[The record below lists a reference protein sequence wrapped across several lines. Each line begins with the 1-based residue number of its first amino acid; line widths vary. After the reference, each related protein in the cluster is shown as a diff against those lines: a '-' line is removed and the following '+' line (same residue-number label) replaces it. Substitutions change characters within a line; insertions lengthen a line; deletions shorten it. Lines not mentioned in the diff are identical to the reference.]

1 MIKFVNCLII
11 GDEKDFFIKS
21 SRMLFV
27 KSTLN
32 FYYIYQFLFL
42 ENVELKLYLNL
53 IYVGLLLVNVSFL
66 DFLREKMVKVDDF
79 INVLMKMS
87 VIFCMCSLMYK
98 YFIVIDWNKV
108 QNFFCCM
115 YMKNINIILSNVN
128 CWYKSEVY
136 FSKKKK

>member
-1 MIKFVNCLII
+1 MIKFVSCLII

-79 INVLMKMS
+79 VNVLMKNECY
-87 VIFCMCSLMYK
+87 IFY
-98 YFIVIDWNKV
+98 V
-108 QNFFCCM
+108 QF
-115 YMKNINIILSNVN
+115 NV
-128 CWYKSEVY
+128 
-136 FSKKKK
+136 